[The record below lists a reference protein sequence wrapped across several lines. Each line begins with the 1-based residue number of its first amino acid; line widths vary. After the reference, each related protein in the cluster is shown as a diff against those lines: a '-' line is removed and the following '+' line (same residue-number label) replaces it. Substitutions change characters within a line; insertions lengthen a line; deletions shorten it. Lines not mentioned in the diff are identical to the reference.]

1 MAAGRGN
8 WEEVK
13 SRMAGLED
21 DPTIHFVGNRFSSI
35 FEKAIEGTHLD
46 DIDLECSIV
55 LSYWDTYFGELPAL
69 PDWMEDARVL
79 RVIEKT
85 AINPLSNK
93 KKMPKMLA
101 EAGKSYVAP
110 PTYESIEEAETHA
123 GGEVSIWF
131 FKSAYGTA
139 GKNMF
144 CVSTD
149 DLSEAELPE
158 HHVIQAGVQ
167 NLALI
172 DGKKFTTRIYVL
184 IWNGATYL
192 YDNGFLMIHGTV
204 YDETSTDYAVQIDHV
219 GYANPDGPV
228 KMQQLVHYDDYEKF
242 APKFTELIREIDPIF
257 AEAKA
262 ASDRDSYI
270 LLGIDILLQASG
282 DIKLIEINT
291 FPNFLHTPE
300 ITDEVNIPFFIAAIK
315 TMLDCEIDSL
325 QKV

>member
-1 MAAGRGN
+1 MTSQEQQPA
-8 WEEVK
+8 V
-13 SRMAGLED
+13 
-21 DPTIHFVGNRFSSI
+21 HFVGNRFKSI
-35 FEKAIEGTHLD
+35 FEKAIDSARIREINPTPPV
-46 DIDLECSIV
+46 V
-55 LSYWDTYFGELPAL
+55 LTYWDTYFGELPAL
-69 PDWMEDARVL
+69 DDWMKGARVL

-101 EAGKSYVAP
+101 AAGKAHVAP
-110 PTYESIEEAETHA
+110 PTYDSTDEAVAHA
-123 GGEVSIWF
+123 GDPVSIWF
-131 FKSAYGTA
+131 FKSAYGTG

-144 CVSTD
+144 CVTTD
-149 DLSEAELPE
+149 DLSETELPQ
-158 HHVIQAGVQ
+158 HHVIQAAVK

-192 YDNGFLMIHGTV
+192 YNNGFLVIHGTA
-204 YDETSTDYAVQIDHV
+204 YDETSTDYTVQIDHV
-219 GYANPDGPV
+219 GYDNPDGPV
-228 KMQQLVHYDDYEKF
+228 KMQQLVHYDDYERF
-242 APKFTELIREIDPIF
+242 APRFTELVREIDPIF
-257 AEAKA
+257 ADAKA

-300 ITDEVNIPFFIAAIK
+300 ITEQVNVPFFEAALLTMLGYEVNTLRPVSGA
-315 TMLDCEIDSL
+315 
-325 QKV
+325 

>member
-1 MAAGRGN
+1 MASLQD
-8 WEEVK
+8 E
-13 SRMAGLED
+13 
-21 DPTIHFVGNRFSSI
+21 PTIHFVGNRFSSI
-35 FEKAIEGTHLD
+35 FEKAIAGTHLD
-46 DIDLECSIV
+46 GTDLQCSIV

-69 PDWMEDARVL
+69 PDWMRDARVL
-79 RVIEKT
+79 KVIEKT

-110 PTYESIEEAETHA
+110 PTYDSIDEAETDA

-131 FKSAYGTA
+131 FKSAYGTG

-144 CVSTD
+144 CVSSD
-149 DLSEAELPE
+149 DLSETDLPQ
-158 HHVIQAGVQ
+158 HHVIQAGVE

-192 YDNGFLMIHGTV
+192 YDNGFLVIHGTA

-219 GYANPDGPV
+219 GYDNPDGPV
-228 KMQQLVHYDDYEKF
+228 KMQQLVHYADYEKF

-300 ITDEVNIPFFIAAIK
+300 ITEEVNIPFFIAAIK